1 MATSE
6 EPCVICMEPISDPY
20 TVQCGSKTPHIVCN
34 GCELQ
39 WRLKST
45 PTPKGR
51 TITCP
56 MCRVVEKDT
65 SKRSAAS
72 LQIELS
78 HVYFEL
84 ATKSGK
90 TTMNPAIRDYL
101 RLLETMLRVP
111 HIQLDGLEGTPPS
124 GTVPTIPI
132 SRRQRT
138 QIEMEARVVRAVLSR
153 QEQANLREARRASQQ
168 LERQT
173 RLRIRREQE
182 EVARQA
188 AQRQNDAVWCE
199 SGNIALGLCPTS
211 RKTTRFCSFQ
221 GCTQRVCSHCKKCVT
236 H

>member
-1 MATSE
+1 M
-6 EPCVICMEPISDPY
+6 EPDCVICMEKVTDPY
-20 TVQCGSKTPHIVCN
+20 TVQCGSNTPHIVCN
-34 GCELQ
+34 PCELQ

-45 PTPKGR
+45 PTPEGR

-56 MCRVVEKDT
+56 LCRAVETDT

-78 HVYFEL
+78 HVYFDL
-84 ATKSGK
+84 ATKNGK

-111 HIQLDGLEGTPPS
+111 HIQLDGLEGAPPS
-124 GTVPTIPI
+124 GNVPTIPI
-132 SRRQRT
+132 SHRERT

-153 QEQANLREARRASQQ
+153 QEQAARREARRASQE
-168 LERQT
+168 LER
-173 RLRIRREQE
+173 RIRREQD
-182 EVARQA
+182 ARQA
-188 AQRQNDAVWCE
+188 AQRQPDAVWCE